1 MLASEGD
8 AFIQSNHYAMDSII
22 PKCSE
27 LHHLCD
33 AFTTETER
41 RRNLLN
47 KSLELHGLLEKV
59 NCYETVLF
67 PILFAK
73 TSVNLLS

>member
-8 AFIQSNHYAMDSII
+8 AFIQSNHYAVDSII

-33 AFTTETER
+33 AFTTEMEQK
-41 RRNLLN
+41 RNVLN

-59 NCYETVLF
+59 NFLF
-67 PILFAK
+67 CFLSCILKPPA
-73 TSVNLLS
+73 TQ

>member
-8 AFIQSNHYAMDSII
+8 AFIQSNHYAVDSII

-27 LHHLCD
+27 LLHLCD
-33 AFTTETER
+33 AFATETER

-59 NCYETVLF
+59 NFVWNSLF
-67 PILFAK
+67 PALFAK
-73 TSVNLLS
+73 ISVNQLS

>member
-1 MLASEGD
+1 MLASESD
-8 AFIQSNHYAMDSII
+8 AFIQSNHYAVDSII

-27 LHHLCD
+27 LHNLCD
-33 AFTTETER
+33 AFATETER

-59 NCYETVLF
+59 NFVRTVLF
-67 PILFAK
+67 PTLFAK
-73 TSVNLLS
+73 TSVN